1 MLLKGKTQGDWKAGY
16 IWQGWDFPHTGY
28 IPFLFLIVTDWQFL
42 CPSIT
47 LSSICWE
54 MFFQGVY
61 KQLVSNAHTCRADDS
76 SSTFTVGSLFI
87 LQTTREHL
95 CWQKHLHRLM
105 NSLNHLRSD
114 SAHLCWRGSE
124 LHCLPKVMKLASS
137 MATTGSKAHSLSMM
151 LLLNSA

>member
-1 MLLKGKTQGDWKAGY
+1 MLLKRKTQGDWKEIGLY
-16 IWQGWDFPHTGY
+16 LTGLRLPSNWPYSILIPDF
-28 IPFLFLIVTDWQFL
+28 DWL

-61 KQLVSNAHTCRADDS
+61 KQLVSNTHTCRADDS
-76 SSTFTVGSLFI
+76 SSTFTVGFLFI

-95 CWQKHLHRLM
+95 CWRKHLHRLM
-105 NSLNHLRSD
+105 NPLNHLRSN

-124 LHCLPKVMKLASS
+124 LHCLLKVMKLASS
-137 MATTGSKAHSLSMM
+137 ETTTGSKAHSLSMM